1 MRDVRRQF
9 DGILR
14 RCSNRVLPAVQSSR
28 RSAGSGSSM
37 GLKNGMHD
45 DRWVWNKSYRLENE
59 ERRDVPE
66 EHGPNKALVGCYLDS
81 FLRLLILVLAYC
93 VGEKGR
99 KRRRQRRVASRGQK
113 SQSAQS

>member
-14 RCSNRVLPAVQSSR
+14 RCSNRVLPVVQSSR
-28 RSAGSGSSM
+28 RSAGSGSSKIEN
-37 GLKNGMHD
+37 GLHD
-45 DRWVWNKSYRLENE
+45 DRWAWNKSYRLENE

-66 EHGPNKALVGCYLDS
+66 EHGPNKVLVGCYPDS

-93 VGEKGR
+93 VGEKR
-99 KRRRQRRVASRGQK
+99 KFESGAVSGVGQK
-113 SQSAQS
+113 SQNAES

>member
-28 RSAGSGSSM
+28 RSAGSGSS
-37 GLKNGMHD
+37 KIENGMHD

-93 VGEKGR
+93 VGEKR
-99 KRRRQRRVASRGQK
+99 KFESGAVSGVGQE
-113 SQSAQS
+113 SQNAES